1 MMFPDYANMCSQLRR
16 EAKEKED
23 LQATLRE
30 RTKMLKM
37 YQSKVSFI
45 VVAKLGN

>member
-1 MMFPDYANMCSQLRR
+1 MMLPDCANICSQLRR
-16 EAKEKED
+16 EAKEKDD

-37 YQSKVSFI
+37 YQSKVSVI
-45 VVAKLGN
+45 ISSQN

>member
-1 MMFPDYANMCSQLRR
+1 MILPDCANICSQLRR

-37 YQSKVSFI
+37 YQSKVSVI
-45 VVAKLGN
+45 ISSQN